1 VSLLPLL
8 IGLALIFNF
17 LNGLR
22 DSSTIVATIISSRAM
37 HPRVALALAAGAEF
51 LGPFIFGVA
60 VAKTI
65 GQGIVE
71 PSAIT
76 PGVVLAALVS
86 AILWGL
92 LSWRFGIPSS
102 SSHALVG
109 GLLGAVT
116 AGVGAQEILVPG
128 IVRVL
133 VALFL
138 SPILGFVG
146 GYLFTRLVFFL
157 SRDATLRIN
166 QFFKS
171 AQVATGMA
179 LALGYGAN
187 DGQKSIGMISLSLVA
202 TGYFTSFQIPL
213 WVIVLSGVTVAIGT
227 TIGEWRLIRT
237 LGGKFFK
244 IRPVDGFCTQMT
256 SAAVILGAALVGGP
270 VSTTQVI
277 STGILGVG
285 VAERASKVRWQVVG
299 NILGAWILTIPA
311 TFGVAYGTYRLVSLV
326 VR

>member
-1 VSLLPLL
+1 MSLLPLL

-37 HPRVALALAAGAEF
+37 QPRVALLLAAGAEF

-65 GQGIVE
+65 GKGIVE
-71 PSAIT
+71 PAAIT

-109 GLLGAVT
+109 GLVGAVT

-133 VALFL
+133 VALFV

-166 QFFKS
+166 QFFKN
-171 AQVATGMA
+171 AQVVTGMA

-202 TGYFTSFQIPL
+202 TGYFTTFQIPL
-213 WVIVLSGVTVAIGT
+213 WVIILSGVTVAIGT

-256 SAAVILGAALVGGP
+256 SAAVILSAALVGGP

-311 TFGVAYGTYRLVSLV
+311 TFGVAYGAYRLVSLV

>member
-37 HPRVALALAAGAEF
+37 HPRVALLLAAGAEF

-65 GQGIVE
+65 GKGIVE
-71 PSAIT
+71 PAAIT

-109 GLLGAVT
+109 GLVGAVT
-116 AGVGAQEILVPG
+116 AGVGAQEILIPG
-128 IVRVL
+128 MVRVL

-202 TGYFTSFQIPL
+202 TGYFSTFQIPL

-227 TIGEWRLIRT
+227 MIGEWRLIRT

-311 TFGVAYGTYRLVSLV
+311 TFGVAYGMYRLVSLV

>member
-1 VSLLPLL
+1 MSLLPLL

-71 PSAIT
+71 PAAIT

-109 GLLGAVT
+109 GLVGAVT
-116 AGVGAQEILVPG
+116 AGVGAQEILIPG
-128 IVRVL
+128 LMRVI

-146 GYLFTRLVFFL
+146 GFLFTRLVFFL

-166 QFFKS
+166 QFFKG
-171 AQVATGMA
+171 AQVVSSMA

-202 TGYFTSFQIPL
+202 TGYFSTFQIPL

-256 SAAVILGAALVGGP
+256 SAAVILTAALVGGP

-285 VAERASKVRWQVVG
+285 CAERASKVRWQVVG
-299 NILGAWILTIPA
+299 NILGAWVLTIPA
-311 TFGVAYGTYRLVSLV
+311 TFGVAYGAYRLVALV